1 MLSVALVRRRLA
13 SSVYVTVPRFNLL
26 SLDMPDRFE
35 VAIVDKVVKEQE
47 KITLEFEKE
56 SAVTK
61 EEINLENAKADKD
74 ILILRAEVRPPLPV
88 RLLRCLPPRLTPT
101 RTQSQA
107 NGTKLV
113 EAAKAS
119 AYRKLQLGVVR
130 IARGVCIVHGSWMTL
145 SRVCDRRTCVTRW
158 RWSWASTAPAQPI
171 TTSC

>member
-74 ILILRAEVRPPLPV
+74 ILILRAEVRPPCLCACCAACRHASPQHARSPKRTV
-88 RLLRCLPPRLTPT
+88 PSLLRPR
-101 RTQSQA
+101 RRRRIESCS
-107 NGTKLV
+107 LV
-113 EAAKAS
+113 W
-119 AYRKLQLGVVR
+119 YV
-130 IARGVCIVHGSWMTL
+130 
-145 SRVCDRRTCVTRW
+145 
-158 RWSWASTAPAQPI
+158 
-171 TTSC
+171 